1 MSGGRPA
8 SECGP
13 IVPSATS
20 GAHAGTAAA
29 VQPCHGMRQRW
40 WSQIWF
46 GSELALALALTL
58 TLTLTLGGGGA

>member
-20 GAHAGTAAA
+20 GVDAGTAAA
-29 VQPCHGMRQRW
+29 VQPCHGMRRVVV
-40 WSQIWF
+40 QIWF

>member
-1 MSGGRPA
+1 MSGGRLA

-13 IVPSATS
+13 IVPSGTS
-20 GAHAGTAAA
+20 SVDAGTAAA
-29 VQPCHGMRQRW
+29 VQPCHGMRRR